1 MDEHAL
7 EDEGFKAPWV
17 KTFVEVARENI
28 VPPHVMIDGYVEAT
42 DFCPDGAV
50 HIREAL
56 TKAAM
61 ESDGLSVKV
70 QYIGA
75 PRYRIVVRA
84 PDYKSAE
91 EEIQK
96 AANRVMKALT
106 AKGGEAKF
114 HRKD

>member
-1 MDEHAL
+1 L
-7 EDEGFKAPWV
+7 
-17 KTFVEVARENI
+17 
-28 VPPHVMIDGYVEAT
+28 
-42 DFCPDGAV
+42 
-50 HIREAL
+50 
-56 TKAAM
+56 
-61 ESDGLSVKV
+61 ESDGVSVKV

-106 AKGGEAKF
+106 AKGGEATF